1 MEESEPQTQIQINEW
16 KLAGCLFK
24 DFFLLERAWLQKL
37 KKKSK
42 TKKFNH
48 YSKFLPKESKWL
60 YHTNDSSVDN

>member
-37 KKKSK
+37 KKKVQH
-42 TKKFNH
+42 KKV
-48 YSKFLPKESKWL
+48 YSLFQVFAQRKQVTVSHKWQQCG
-60 YHTNDSSVDN
+60 